1 MGVSR
6 LGFTS
11 GAPAG
16 IVSFTPTLTPD
27 LLTGDRT
34 VIAVLGKYDTTTV
47 PTISAGW
54 TLLGSGTGGTGSTGN
69 DVGTVFWAVYAR
81 DATAPAEAAPT
92 ITAGGTQ
99 PNSWVWFAASY
110 RPTAGSRWRDTVAT
124 SAAWVTSASDTDTT
138 TPLTGTAGAFT
149 GVQPTA
155 NDAVAA
161 FGIIPTDLGTALGT
175 TTLTATGL
183 SGGTVTSSG
192 QYVESPTNQD
202 VAGVFADWTG
212 FTGTASAG
220 VVASFAVTGAANLSG
235 AVVAVALREEP
246 LPGAV
251 VGGLTTEADSALTGT
266 PTVALPGGTRFYLPA
281 SGTPAVT
288 PGGLGSI
295 WDDTASVPV
304 IPLTTTPSNTALTTT
319 GKAEVDVAD
328 AYDVALAQFVSAALP
343 AKSFSGSFIAMLGFQ
358 ESISTANMKAQI
370 VVRLVKPDGTER
382 AVLYAGN
389 SVTAVSQVASA
400 TDREFA
406 SSSNHG
412 LRRFV
417 APITPASA
425 TAGDFLVV
433 EIGYRANNTVTTSF
447 TGSLR
452 IGDPTAGSD
461 AGLTDDVATT
471 SGRTWIEFAGDLFEA
486 EGTVTVDGGLPAET
500 DEALAGTVAVGA
512 LVQGGLSTETDSAF
526 AGTVTVGATV
536 QGGLASETDTALAGS
551 TVEGLVVNGGLATET
566 DTALTGTVIQP
577 VTVTGGLA
585 TETDTA
591 LAGTIAA
598 GTLVAGGLAEEDDT
612 ALTGAVE
619 VGDTGPVCL
628 DLNDALILFDTGTIV
643 DDELVPDVVGNLYWL
658 ISLPTLSAGLRYDW
672 DFGFT
677 GGDYAESDIDSTI
690 GIYATTGTDA
700 ASAEADS
707 GSWYTLTEETGPHT
721 STPTVRVDP
730 DDHADYADLITDGR
744 IYVVFSAPTQSTVTS
759 LCYTAVDPDDLPSD
773 IVEPEPVE
781 IDTELVEV
789 APVDQADHEAEWH
802 VYPAVGTLA
811 TGGAFDVAFVL
822 DAEGNKIEARKV
834 RDRDRIF
841 AKNGDGAW
849 DITVV
854 NGKRTQMADYQ
865 LMKPFTYGPGS
876 LSVPGLNPILD
887 DLSAYP
893 WLSPWTKVFVQR
905 VDEED
910 AVNSTDWRGRIT
922 SIDLSGAD
930 VTLDL
935 GGMFSAP
942 AAVQWRPKPLVRRR
956 EKPTYWLHA
965 MFRKNRMPLDE
976 VDLGFDQVTSPPQ
989 GWHLNCALDV
999 VAGAVKRN
1007 GDALTVSYDETA
1019 KQYVSSLVDRDT
1031 IHATVY
1037 LDHGLMRP
1045 ELTRDF
1051 SAEKNEVYASGHD
1064 EDGDKILFAVAPG
1077 MEQVTPV
1084 PDYPLASGD
1093 PFGEGTEDA
1102 DTTDG
1107 AGISRLLL
1115 RLITL
1120 GYLRRDDKSGGFDA
1134 DAGLAVADAR
1144 VDAKLDDYG
1153 LGDPTLEQVD
1163 EDLWAWLWDADAT
1176 GLTMKE
1182 ARIRPAYQLP
1192 ALGKYNFTAT
1202 GQLKGANAA
1211 YDPSLIPVSEVVDFT
1226 TSMRKGQMKK
1236 RARRYIFD
1244 GPNWSGT
1251 ITASVTGVIAGEH
1264 NPGDAFTSAD
1274 VLSTRD
1280 VREGW
1285 NLWVPNFEGGT
1296 LFHVSGVDVSDD
1308 GFNVRFM
1315 VDTQARDTLTINE
1328 ILDRQEQNR
1337 LSPSKAF
1344 WKQASGNFGKDTI
1357 TGSLGEI
1364 GGKIGTDVECPAGQ
1378 WTVLPIPLGD
1388 YGMVSQIRTRLRAP
1402 GVEFNPGFP
1411 GSNGL
1416 VSDTGVEH
1424 VTMVFGRDIRTTND
1438 TRESA
1443 FLDARRPNPFTAGDF
1458 NDVKDAID
1466 DFKDRN
1472 LLGSWG
1478 GQNEDD
1484 SFTYCGYGDFSSDSG
1499 TLSGN
1504 FFDDSG
1510 FPFRAPDCLA
1520 YVAVYPEQD
1529 AVFLS
1534 GRVLWWQLE
1543 EGT

>member
-1 MGVSR
+1 VTAYDDAITALGSDIVRYWPLDDASGTTADDRKNAADGTITGSGITYAAAGILREQNGLQTSAASSGEVTLPSSGLTGAGTIFGWYQTTEDGLGFILRDHTTSAGFWFNPFDAQARTPTGILTITAVPEPYLSSGRKFVMLTLSGTTLGVHIDGKHVQDLATTSTLSDLASPLHLGRNGNLSTYTSTRVAGWGVASR
-6 LGFTS
+6 VLTEAEGLALFEAGRRHQVNFLGFTAAFGSTS
-11 GAPAG
+11 GTPSIASLPTHSAG
-16 IVSFTPTLTPD
+16 SGSQAAD
-27 LLTGDRT
+27 LLMVVAFCKPSTAG
-34 VIAVLGKYDTTTV
+34 A
-47 PTISAGW
+47 SASINQGW
-54 TLLGSGTGGTGSTGN
+54 TLVKRVTGGTGALAADAGDMSAF
-69 DVGTVFWAVYAR
+69 VFAKL
-81 DATAPAEAAPT
+81 ATSSSETPPT
-92 ITAGGTQ
+92 ITWGGTAPSPALIQ
-99 PNSWVWFAASY
+99 AFSY
-110 RPTAGSRWRDTVAT
+110 RLDPGATWADTLGT
-124 SAAWVTSASDTDTT
+124 DTDWVQSASDTTTT
-138 TPLTGTAGAFT
+138 TPITGTT
-149 GVQPTA
+149 GSFSEPPAPGDV
-155 NDAVAA
+155 VMSA
-161 FGIIPTDLGTALGT
+161 FGIPTDAGSAITSPSASIAG
-175 TTLTATGL
+175 LTSFGSLPAFID
-183 SGGTVTSSG
+183 TSQGNDAG
-192 QYVESPTNQD
+192 QGYMHLWPH
-202 VAGVFADWTG
+202 
-212 FTGTASAG
+212 TGTASAG
-220 VVASFAVTGAANLSG
+220 VAASYAVTSAADLSGILLGIAIRQVIPDDGSDLTGAATTELPTASGSLAGFNASTVTGAATTVNPTAAGVLESPDTELSGAATTVNPTAAGTLNSTGEVTVTGAATTVNPTAAGVLEGFNASAVTGAVTTVNPTAAG
-235 AVVAVALREEP
+235 V
-246 LPGAV
+246 
-251 VGGLTTEADSALTGT
+251 LT
-266 PTVALPGGTRFYLPA
+266 
-281 SGTPAVT
+281 
-288 PGGLGSI
+288 
-295 WDDTASVPV
+295 
-304 IPLTTTPSNTALTTT
+304 
-319 GKAEVDVAD
+319 AESVAD
-328 AYDVALAQFVSAALP
+328 
-343 AKSFSGSFIAMLGFQ
+343 
-358 ESISTANMKAQI
+358 
-370 VVRLVKPDGTER
+370 
-382 AVLYAGN
+382 
-389 SVTAVSQVASA
+389 
-400 TDREFA
+400 
-406 SSSNHG
+406 
-412 LRRFV
+412 
-417 APITPASA
+417 
-425 TAGDFLVV
+425 
-433 EIGYRANNTVTTSF
+433 
-447 TGSLR
+447 
-452 IGDPTAGSD
+452 
-461 AGLTDDVATT
+461 
-471 SGRTWIEFAGDLFEA
+471 
-486 EGTVTVDGGLPAET
+486 
-500 DEALAGTVAVGA
+500 
-512 LVQGGLSTETDSAF
+512 
-526 AGTVTVGATV
+526 
-536 QGGLASETDTALAGS
+536 
-551 TVEGLVVNGGLATET
+551 
-566 DTALTGTVIQP
+566 
-577 VTVTGGLA
+577 
-585 TETDTA
+585 
-591 LAGTIAA
+591 
-598 GTLVAGGLAEEDDT
+598 
-612 ALTGAVE
+612 LTGAVTTE
-619 VGDTGPVCL
+619 LPTAAGSLNVEEIGGTVCL
-628 DLNDALILFDTGTIV
+628 DLNDALILFETGTIV

-690 GIYATTGTDA
+690 GIYATTGTDVA
-700 ASAEADS
+700 TAEADVS
-707 GSWYTLTEETGPHT
+707 SWYTLIEETGPH
-721 STPTVRVDP
+721 SATPTVRIDP
-730 DDHADYADLITDGR
+730 DDHADYADLIADDR
-744 IYVVFSAPTQSTVTS
+744 VYFVFSAPTQSTVTS
-759 LCYTAVDPDDLPSD
+759 LCYTAVDPDTLPPE
-773 IVEPEPVE
+773 IIEPEPVE
-781 IDTELVEV
+781 IDTALVEV
-789 APVDQADHEAEWH
+789 PPVDQEDHEAEWH
-802 VYPAVGTLA
+802 DYPAVGTLA
-811 TGGAFDVAFVL
+811 TGGAWDVAFVL
-822 DAEGNKIEARKV
+822 DGDGNKIEARKV

-887 DLSAYP
+887 DMSAYP

-905 VDEED
+905 VDDEG
-910 AVNSTDWRGRIT
+910 AITSTDWRGRIT

-1007 GDALTVSYDETA
+1007 GDALTVTYDETA
-1019 KQYVSSLVDRDT
+1019 KQYVSQLVDRDT

-1093 PFGEGTEDA
+1093 PFGEGTVDA

-1182 ARIRPAYQLP
+1182 ARIRPAYQVP
-1192 ALGKYNFTAT
+1192 ALGAYNFTAT
-1202 GQLKGANAA
+1202 GQLKGANLA
-1211 YDPSLIPVSEVVDFT
+1211 YDPALIPVSEVVDFT

-1236 RARRYIFD
+1236 RARRYVFD

-1296 LFHVSGVDVSDD
+1296 LFHVSGVDVSQD
-1308 GFNVRFM
+1308 GFDVRFM

-1364 GGKIGTDVECPAGQ
+1364 GGKIGTDVFCPAGQ
-1378 WTVLPIPLGD
+1378 WTVLPIPVGD
-1388 YGMVSQIRTRLRAP
+1388 YGTISQIRTRLRAYT
-1402 GVEFNPGFP
+1402 EDTETTFE
-1411 GSNGL
+1411 GSSPNASGDGL
-1416 VSDTGVEH
+1416 RH
-1424 VTMVFGRDIRTTND
+1424 MTMVFGRDVRTNND

-1443 FLDARRPNPFTAGDF
+1443 FLDARRPNPFAAGDLD
-1458 NDVKDAID
+1458 DVKDAID

-1472 LLGSWG
+1472 ILGSWG
-1478 GQNEDD
+1478 GEDV
-1484 SFTYCGYGDFSSDSG
+1484 SGEITYCGYGDFSSDG
-1499 TLSGN
+1499 TTLSGN

-1510 FPFRAPDCLA
+1510 FPFRAPDCVA
-1520 YVAVYPEQD
+1520 YVAVYVATD

-1534 GRVLWWQLE
+1534 GRVLWWSLD